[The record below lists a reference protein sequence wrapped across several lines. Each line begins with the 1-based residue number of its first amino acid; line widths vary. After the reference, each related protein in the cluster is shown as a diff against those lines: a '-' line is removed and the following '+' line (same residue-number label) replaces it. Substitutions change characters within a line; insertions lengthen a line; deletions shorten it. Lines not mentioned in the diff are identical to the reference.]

1 MNYLTENNFFKKI
14 LQSMPLIVLFIAV
27 FNEFDANN
35 FGIPF
40 LSFNFAYILI
50 FYWTLKKIDRFGYGF
65 IFLAGII
72 NDVVTGSP
80 LGLSSFS
87 YMLICIAT
95 SYFRSITLR
104 PNIIK
109 DWIFF
114 LFTISIVNSIYY
126 MVLSYFFKVNIDYR
140 FLLTNNFATFLLFF
154 LFYLVFNFYYKSLFR
169 KSDV

>member
-1 MNYLTENNFFKKI
+1 MSYLTETNFFKNI
-14 LQSMPLIVLFIAV
+14 LQSVPLLILFIAV

-40 LSFNFAYILI
+40 LSFNFAFITI
-50 FYWTLKKIDRFGYGF
+50 FFWTLKKIEYFGYGF

-72 NDVVTGSP
+72 NDVVTGIP
-80 LGLSSFS
+80 LGLSSLS

-114 LFTISIVNSIYY
+114 LITISFVNSIYY
-126 MVLSYFFKVNIDYR
+126 MILSYFFKIDIDYR

-154 LFYLVFNFYYKSLFR
+154 LFYLIFEIYYKKFFR

>member
-1 MNYLTENNFFKKI
+1 MSYLTENNFFKKI
-14 LQSMPLIVLFIAV
+14 LQSLPIVFLFIAV

-50 FYWTLKKIDRFGYGF
+50 FFWTLKKIDRFGYGF

-72 NDVVTGSP
+72 NDVVTGTP
-80 LGLSSFS
+80 MGLSSLS

-114 LFTISIVNSIYY
+114 LITISFVNSIYY
-126 MVLSYFFKVNIDYR
+126 MILSYFFKIDIDYR

-154 LFYLVFNFYYKSLFR
+154 LFYLIFEIYYKKFFR

>member
-1 MNYLTENNFFKKI
+1 MSYLTENNFFKKI
-14 LQSMPLIVLFIAV
+14 LQSLPIVFLFIAV

-50 FYWTLKKIDRFGYGF
+50 FFWTLKKIDRFGYGF

-72 NDVVTGSP
+72 NDVVTGTP
-80 LGLSSFS
+80 MGLSSLS

-114 LFTISIVNSIYY
+114 LFTISIVNSISY
-126 MVLSYFFKVNIDYR
+126 MILSYFFKVDIDYR
-140 FLLTNNFATFLLFF
+140 FLLTNNFATFLIFF
-154 LFYLVFNFYYKSLFR
+154 LFYLIFNIYYKNLFR

>member
-1 MNYLTENNFFKKI
+1 MSYLTENNFFKQI
-14 LQSMPLIVLFIAV
+14 LQSLPIVFLFVAV

-50 FYWTLKKIDRFGYGF
+50 FFWTLKKIDRFGYGF

-72 NDVVTGSP
+72 NDVVTGTP
-80 LGLSSFS
+80 MGLSSLS

-114 LFTISIVNSIYY
+114 LFTISIVNSISY
-126 MVLSYFFKVNIDYR
+126 MILSYFFKADIDYR
-140 FLLTNNFATFLLFF
+140 FLLTNNFATFLIFF
-154 LFYLVFNFYYKSLFR
+154 LFYLIFDIYYKSLFR

>member
-1 MNYLTENNFFKKI
+1 MSYLTETNFFKNI
-14 LQSMPLIVLFIAV
+14 LQSVPLLILFIAV

-40 LSFNFAYILI
+40 LSFNFAFIII
-50 FYWTLKKIDRFGYGF
+50 FFWTLKKIEYFGYGF

-72 NDVVTGSP
+72 NDVVTGNP
-80 LGLSSFS
+80 LGLSSLS
-87 YMLICIAT
+87 YILICIAT

-114 LFTISIVNSIYY
+114 LITISFVNSIYY
-126 MVLSYFFKVNIDYR
+126 MILSYFFKIDIDYR

-154 LFYLVFNFYYKSLFR
+154 LFYLIFEIYYKKFFR

>member
-1 MNYLTENNFFKKI
+1 MSYLKENNFLKSI
-14 LQSMPLIVLFIAV
+14 SQLLPLGILFIAV
-27 FNEFDANN
+27 FNEFDANY

-40 LSFNFAYILI
+40 LSFNFAFILI
-50 FYWTLKKIDRFGYGF
+50 FYWTLKKIDPFGYGL

-80 LGLSSFS
+80 LGISSFS
-87 YMLICIAT
+87 YMLICVAT

-104 PNIIK
+104 PNITK

-114 LFTISIVNSIYY
+114 LITISTVNSIYY
-126 MVLSYFFKVNIDYR
+126 IILSYVFKSDIDYR
-140 FLLTNNFATFLLFF
+140 FLLTNNFATFLIFF
-154 LFYLVFNFYYKSLFR
+154 LFYFIFDIYYKKFFG

>member
-1 MNYLTENNFFKKI
+1 MSYLKENNFLKSI
-14 LQSMPLIVLFIAV
+14 SQLLPLGILFIAV
-27 FNEFDANN
+27 FNEFDANY

-40 LSFNFAYILI
+40 LSFNFAFILI
-50 FYWTLKKIDRFGYGF
+50 FYWTLKKIDPFGYGL

-80 LGLSSFS
+80 LGISSFS
-87 YMLICIAT
+87 YMLICVAT

-104 PNIIK
+104 PNITK

-114 LFTISIVNSIYY
+114 LITISTVNSIYY
-126 MVLSYFFKVNIDYR
+126 IILSYVFKSDIDYR
-140 FLLTNNFATFLLFF
+140 FLLTNNFATFLIFF
-154 LFYLVFNFYYKSLFR
+154 LFYFFFDIYYKKFFG

>member
-1 MNYLTENNFFKKI
+1 MSYLRDNSFFKKI
-14 LQSMPLIVLFIAV
+14 LQFLPLSILFIAV
-27 FNEFDANN
+27 FNEFDANY

-40 LSFNFAYILI
+40 LSFNFGFILI
-50 FYWTLKKIDRFGYGF
+50 FFWTLKKIEYFGHGY

-72 NDVVTGSP
+72 NDVVTGAP
-80 LGLSSFS
+80 LGLSSFC
-87 YMLICIAT
+87 YMLICVAT

-114 LFTISIVNSIYY
+114 LITISFVNSIYY
-126 MVLSYFFKVNIDYR
+126 IVISYFFNVDIDYR

-154 LFYLVFNFYYKSLFR
+154 LFYFIFDIYHKKFFG